1 MIDDEWV
8 TSLLFSV
15 SVRSSCCRQPE
26 RKRLMTTVLNVYN
39 SIHAVYNIL
48 SHIQRTAS
56 LGHSSKLIYNKVL
69 LRFSF
74 RSTYIHSIFFF
85 LLFFLFYF
93 LLFLVLLCC
102 RSLYQVCR
110 LSSFHFSHLFSYRVW
125 SKMVL
130 FACFSFFTRL
140 GGRRWSGDDW
150 CRCSSRN
157 WSRCSNGSRCGGRF
171 NFTFQEIPGLFR
183 GVESRC

>member
-48 SHIQRTAS
+48 SNIQRTVS

-69 LRFSF
+69 LRFFFSI
-74 RSTYIHSIFFF
+74 YIHSFIHSSFF
-85 LLFFLFYF
+85 LLFFF
-93 LLFLVLLCC
+93 LLLVI
-102 RSLYQVCR
+102 S
-110 LSSFHFSHLFSYRVW
+110 
-125 SKMVL
+125 
-130 FACFSFFTRL
+130 
-140 GGRRWSGDDW
+140 
-150 CRCSSRN
+150 CSSLLLFFVPGV
-157 WSRCSNGSRCGGRF
+157 SSVFLSFQSSVFLPGGGKNGSLDYRMLAFPFLLLLLDLVVGDGVGSGGSVAIHSSKSPSTS
-171 NFTFQEIPGLFR
+171 NPGGMRTL
-183 GVESRC
+183 SMA

>member
-102 RSLYQVCR
+102 RSLYQV
-110 LSSFHFSHLFSYRVW
+110 LSVFLSFQSSVFLPGVVKNGCFCLLFLFYSTWW
-125 SKMVL
+125 SEME
-130 FACFSFFTRL
+130 
-140 GGRRWSGDDW
+140 W
-150 CRCSSRN
+150 
-157 WSRCSNGSRCGGRF
+157 
-171 NFTFQEIPGLFR
+171 
-183 GVESRC
+183 